1 MVAKIFRVKNIP
13 MRFFKTALLTLVLL
27 NLPFSAQAQD
37 EIWNQ
42 YSLEGIGGVFV
53 ETTTNAACELTGVS
67 NDETQ
72 AIVERTLLE
81 SEVELLT
88 RQEMLRNPALPELRV
103 SSQCLVNQETIAYFV
118 SVMMHQSI
126 QMTRDSQISLPEG
139 VTWYSTGMGI
149 GSVTDLQTSMAQ
161 TVQEEIETFSA
172 AYLEANS
179 EETEG
184 PPDN

>member
-1 MVAKIFRVKNIP
+1 
-13 MRFFKTALLTLVLL
+13 MRLFTTVLLALVLL
-27 NLPFSAQAQD
+27 SLPFSAQAQD
-37 EIWNQ
+37 EVWNN
-42 YSLEGIGGVFV
+42 YSLEGVGGVFV
-53 ETTTNAACELTGVS
+53 QTSTNAACELSGVS

-81 SEVELLT
+81 SQVELLT
-88 RQEMLRNPALPELRV
+88 RQEMLRNPALPELRG

-118 SVMMHQSI
+118 SIMMHQSV

-149 GSVTDLQTSMAQ
+149 GSVTDLQTSIAE
-161 TVQEEIETFSA
+161 TVQEEIEIFSA

-179 EETEG
+179 EEAEG
-184 PPDN
+184 PPDNN

>member
-1 MVAKIFRVKNIP
+1 MVVKIFKAKNIP
-13 MRFFKTALLTLVLL
+13 MRLLKTASLALGLLI
-27 NLPFSAQAQD
+27 LPFNAQAQN
-37 EIWNQ
+37 EVWNH

-53 ETTTNAACELTGVS
+53 QTTTNAACELAGVS

-81 SEVELLT
+81 SQVELLT

-103 SSQCLVNQETIAYFV
+103 SSQCLVNQETIAYFI

-149 GSVTDLQTSMAQ
+149 GSVTDVQTSMAEI
-161 TVQEEIETFSA
+161 VQEEIETFSA

-179 EETEG
+179 EEAEG
-184 PPDN
+184 PPNQ

>member
-1 MVAKIFRVKNIP
+1 MRLFKPAIFSV
-13 MRFFKTALLTLVLL
+13 FLLS
-27 NLPFSAQAQD
+27 LPFGAQGQD
-37 EIWNQ
+37 KVWNH

-53 ETTTNAACELTGVS
+53 QTTINAACELAGLS

-88 RQEMLRNPALPELRV
+88 QQEMLRNPALPELRV
-103 SSQCLVNQETIAYFV
+103 SSQCLVSQGTVAYFI

-149 GSVTDLQTSMAQ
+149 GSATDLQANITE
-161 TVQEEIETFSA
+161 TVQEEIKSFSA

-179 EETEG
+179 DEVEG
-184 PPDN
+184 PSSEN